1 MQRPAIQ
8 RFFAVWPAA
17 ALLCAGLLGPAAG
30 WAQSGEAQPPRSRS
44 ERISELERQVEVLA
58 KELDQL
64 RVNVAVPETKDLV
77 SRYGLGPA
85 ASKIYGVE
93 RGLSIGG
100 YGEAYYTS
108 FQGKPEKQD
117 ISDFL
122 RFVTYIGYKFSDRIV
137 MNSEIEFEHA
147 STSDTGGG
155 SGSVSV
161 EFATLEFFWRDEI
174 NFRAGMVLLP
184 MGFVNEIHEPPY
196 FHGVQRPEVERRI
209 LPSTWRENGAGVF
222 GEFAGN
228 VSWRAYVVTS
238 LDGGNFSD
246 SGIRGG
252 RQKGN
257 RAKAEDLALVL
268 RADWEP
274 EFAPGLLLGGSF
286 FTGGVDHSQ
295 TLANG
300 NKLPDARLRLW
311 EVHAQYR
318 RGPFHARALYAS
330 SDLGN
335 ALEFNRAHGRNSDE
349 FNRARGRDLD
359 PPIAEGTLGYYLEA
373 AWDFLPGPRKLA
385 PFLRYEL
392 VNTQDEVPAGY
403 TARLSRDRTV
413 QTLGVAFH
421 PHPDVAIQLEYRSLD
436 PRKDAGGDI
445 TDELSIGIGF
455 AF

>member
-1 MQRPAIQ
+1 MNRPAIH
-8 RFFAVWPAA
+8 RRAA
-17 ALLCAGLLGPAAG
+17 IPVSIAPALLCAGLLLGPVAGRAAD
-30 WAQSGEAQPPRSRS
+30 APGEAPRSRS
-44 ERISELERQVEVLA
+44 ERIAELERTVEVLA
-58 KELDQL
+58 EELDRL
-64 RVNVAVPETKDLV
+64 RVQVAVPEERELM

-85 ASKIYGVE
+85 ASKVYGVE

-108 FQGKPEKQD
+108 FSGEPQKQNV
-117 ISDFL
+117 SDFL
-122 RFVTYIGYKFSDRIV
+122 RFVAYIGYKFSDRLV
-137 MNSEIEFEHA
+137 MNSELEFEHA

-174 NFRAGMVLLP
+174 NFRAGMLLLP

-209 LPSTWRENGAGVF
+209 LPSTWRENGAGFF
-222 GEFAGN
+222 GDLAGGSL
-228 VSWRAYVVTS
+228 SWRAYVVTS
-238 LDGGNFSD
+238 LDGENFSD
-246 SGIRGG
+246 AGVRGG
-252 RQKGN
+252 RQNGN

-286 FTGGVDHSQ
+286 FSGGVDHST

-300 NKLPDARLRLW
+300 NTLPDARLNLW

-330 SDLGN
+330 SNLSN
-335 ALEFNRAHGRNSDE
+335 ALNFNRAH
-349 FNRARGRDLD
+349 NRVLNA
-359 PPIAEGTLGYYLEA
+359 PIAEATLGYYAEA
-373 AWDFLPGPRKLA
+373 SWDLLPGPRILA

-403 TARLSRDRTV
+403 TAKLSRDRTV
-413 QTLGVAFH
+413 QTVGIGFH
-421 PHPDVAIQLEYRSLD
+421 PHPDVAIKLEYRSLD
-436 PRKDAGGDI
+436 PRSSAGGDL

>member
-1 MQRPAIQ
+1 
-8 RFFAVWPAA
+8 
-17 ALLCAGLLGPAAG
+17 
-30 WAQSGEAQPPRSRS
+30 
-44 ERISELERQVEVLA
+44 
-58 KELDQL
+58 
-64 RVNVAVPETKDLV
+64 
-77 SRYGLGPA
+77 
-85 ASKIYGVE
+85 
-93 RGLSIGG
+93 
-100 YGEAYYTS
+100 
-108 FQGKPEKQD
+108 
-117 ISDFL
+117 
-122 RFVTYIGYKFSDRIV
+122 
-137 MNSEIEFEHA
+137 MNSELEFEHA

-174 NFRAGMVLLP
+174 NFRAGMLLLP

-209 LPSTWRENGAGVF
+209 LPSTWRENGAGFF
-222 GEFAGN
+222 GDLAGGSL
-228 VSWRAYVVTS
+228 SWRAYVVTS
-238 LDGGNFSD
+238 LDGENFSD
-246 SGIRGG
+246 AGVRGG
-252 RQKGN
+252 RQNGN

-286 FTGGVDHSQ
+286 FSGGVDHST

-300 NKLPDARLRLW
+300 NTLPDARLNLW

-330 SDLGN
+330 SNLSN
-335 ALEFNRAHGRNSDE
+335 ALNFNRAH
-349 FNRARGRDLD
+349 NRALNA
-359 PPIAEGTLGYYLEA
+359 PIAEATLGYYAEA
-373 AWDFLPGPRKLA
+373 SWDLLPGPRILA

-403 TARLSRDRTV
+403 TAKLSRDRTV
-413 QTLGVAFH
+413 QTVGIGFH
-421 PHPDVAIQLEYRSLD
+421 PHPDVAIKLEYRSLD
-436 PRKDAGGDI
+436 PRSSAGGDL